1 MYKDEK
7 LKVCPSMT
15 HAIEIALLPLRQ
27 SIAAELLR
35 RLNNLRPEI
44 PTPPRKDL
52 VLEIPTPSYD
62 RLPACQNITFPQLRW
77 RAVKILF

>member
-15 HAIEIALLPLRQ
+15 HAIEIALIPLRQ
-27 SIAAELLR
+27 SIGAGLLR

-52 VLEIPTPSYD
+52 VLEIPTPSYEQM
-62 RLPACQNITFPQLRW
+62 PAYQNISFPQLRW
-77 RAVKILF
+77 RAVKILW